1 MRFSETPVSGCLL
14 VEAEPHEDMRGLFAR
29 MWCAS
34 EFADANLPSHF
45 VQSSLSRNAKLA
57 TIRGMHYQ
65 LPPSKEGKLVR
76 CVRGGIFDAVVDIRH
91 ESATYLTSFTID
103 LTAQNLKALYIPP
116 GCAHGFQTIAD
127 ETDVL
132 YQMTDY
138 YAPELSDGFRWN
150 DPAFDIA
157 WPLPVSLI
165 SPRDGEYADF
175 DESRLRDLSWHDG
188 VER

>member
-1 MRFSETPVSGCLL
+1 MRFVETPISGCLI
-14 VEAEPHEDMRGLFAR
+14 VEAEPHEDSRGLFAR
-29 MWCAS
+29 MWCAR
-34 EFADANLPSHF
+34 EFADAKLPSVF
-45 VQSSLSRNAKLA
+45 VQSSVSRNSNVA

-65 LPPSKEGKLVR
+65 LPPSREGKLVR

-91 ESATYLTSFTID
+91 TSSTFLTSFTVD
-103 LTAQNLKALYIPP
+103 LTAKNLKALYIPP

-138 YAPELSDGFRWN
+138 HAPELSDGFRWN
-150 DPAFDIA
+150 DPAVDIA

-165 SPRDGEYADF
+165 STRDREYSDL
-175 DESRLRDLSWHDG
+175 DESRLRDLSWSTG
-188 VER
+188 VEQ